1 MQMAE
6 IIEFKK
12 KIKDKSPVLEEI
24 FTDPDVE
31 MVTDAVLSA
40 SLDSLIRLGYNL
52 EDNFDAILP
61 SIVLL
66 KETITSL
73 QLKVR
78 GTDHFLQEFAEKT
91 FIITND

>member
-6 IIEFKK
+6 IIEFKRK
-12 KIKDKSPVLEEI
+12 LEKTPPKQEES
-24 FTDPDVE
+24 FVDPDVE
-31 MVTDAVLSA
+31 MITDAVLSA

-52 EDNFDAILP
+52 EDNFDTILP
-61 SIVLL
+61 SIILL

-73 QLKVR
+73 QLKLK
-78 GTDHFLQEFAEKT
+78 GEDHFLQEFAEKT